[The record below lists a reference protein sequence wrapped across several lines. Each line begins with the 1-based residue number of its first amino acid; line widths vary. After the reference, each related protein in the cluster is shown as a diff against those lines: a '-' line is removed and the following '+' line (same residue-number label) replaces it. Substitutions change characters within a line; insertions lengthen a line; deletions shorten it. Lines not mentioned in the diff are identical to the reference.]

1 VESSS
6 TNPHGGKAS
15 LHLQVKPSNPEESPS
30 LIETAP
36 VWVITP
42 PIRVA
47 AGELIAVRGFVRVPP
62 AITGSIDGLMILD
75 SIGGESMAERIG
87 KTDGW
92 REFVMYRVAP
102 SDGPFTVTFA
112 LSGLG
117 DAWIDDVSIA
127 PVTRLAGNELG
138 RAPSPWL
145 PASSQP
151 IRR

>member
-1 VESSS
+1 M
-6 TNPHGGKAS
+6 
-15 LHLQVKPSNPEESPS
+15 KPANPEEPPS

-36 VWVITP
+36 VWVMTP
-42 PIRVA
+42 PIRVSA
-47 AGELIAVRGFVRVPP
+47 SELIAIRGFVRVPP

-75 SIGGESMAERIG
+75 SIGGESMAERIS

-92 REFVMYRVAP
+92 REFIMYRVAP
-102 SDGPFTVTFA
+102 SAGPFTVTFA

-138 RAPSPWL
+138 RAPAPWGPANGSPV
-145 PASSQP
+145 
-151 IRR
+151 RR